1 VKPDEY
7 LDETAREFWR
17 CVDNIRSLEG
27 VRAET
32 RKEFFRMAEE
42 VWGGRDHLLPVR
54 TVEIPETFFKTTGM
68 SQAEFVETRFPGWDV
83 EHVELNTVSR
93 NRIFVLKRNPKYLGR
108 VVEVNAG
115 GDLVQVAKDV
125 SEFTPEIDW
134 TTLKQERP
142 DLYERLARHV
152 IHTEVNEEELEKMYQ
167 ETPEDIATLER
178 HLRVRE
184 PVLRAT
190 AKRVKPDG
198 KRRSTG
204 VPDA

>member
-1 VKPDEY
+1 
-7 LDETAREFWR
+7 
-17 CVDNIRSLEG
+17 
-27 VRAET
+27 
-32 RKEFFRMAEE
+32 
-42 VWGGRDHLLPVR
+42 
-54 TVEIPETFFKTTGM
+54 
-68 SQAEFVETRFPGWDV
+68 
-83 EHVELNTVSR
+83 
-93 NRIFVLKRNPKYLGR
+93 LGR